1 MNKNELIKG
10 NLEYHLDNS
19 VKSLKG
25 DFSYLKL
32 LEREFISLEETKW
45 FADPEFDIEC

>member
-10 NLEYHLDNS
+10 NLEYHLNNS

-32 LEREFISLEETKW
+32 LERELISLDEAKW
-45 FADPEFDIEC
+45 FTDTEFDIEC